1 MSDIILVLLA
11 IIILFSFVRRYL
23 FFFIVNAISK
33 KLFNQMQNQPGFR
46 QNNTIKPEGT
56 VTIDADPPSKSKGND
71 DRNEQYVD
79 YEEVK

>member
-1 MSDIILVLLA
+1 
-11 IIILFSFVRRYL
+11 
-23 FFFIVNAISK
+23 
-33 KLFNQMQNQPGFR
+33 MQNQPGFR